1 MKKVFLLSAFMM
13 LPFLAS
19 AQAVELPAVEQN
31 VEQQALGQ
39 QYYMYNVVTFPGSM
53 NNGGFGVEIDDG
65 KSIKTLKGKDGKKIK
80 FRTPAAALMY
90 NSQAIN
96 LEMLK
101 AYYITGLPM
110 DLIHAAGTVVFI
122 LLAAEQMLEKLDRI
136 KVKYGLVE

>member
-19 AQAVELPAVEQN
+19 AQAVELPAVEKA

-53 NNGGFGVEIDDG
+53 NNGGFDVDIDDG

-90 NSQAIN
+90 FISEGWE
-96 LEMLK
+96 LYFKGDTSFPSDLK
-101 AYYITGLPM
+101 MTYWVIRKPCTK
-110 DLIHAAGTVVFI
+110 
-122 LLAAEQMLEKLDRI
+122 AEFDTAVKEGI
-136 KVKYGLVE
+136 K

>member
-1 MKKVFLLSAFMM
+1 MA

-19 AQAVELPAVEQN
+19 AQAVELPAVEQA

-53 NNGGFGVEIDDG
+53 NNGGFDVDIDDG

-90 NSQAIN
+90 FISEGWELYFKGDTSFPND
-96 LEMLK
+96 LK
-101 AYYITGLPM
+101 MTYWVIRKPCTKAEF
-110 DLIHAAGTVVFI
+110 DAAVKEG
-122 LLAAEQMLEKLDRI
+122 I
-136 KVKYGLVE
+136 K

>member
-1 MKKVFLLSAFMM
+1 MM

-19 AQAVELPAVEQN
+19 AQAVELPAVEKA

-53 NNGGFGVEIDDG
+53 NNGGFDVDIDDG

-90 NSQAIN
+90 FISEGWELYFKGDTSFPND
-96 LEMLK
+96 LK
-101 AYYITGLPM
+101 MTYWVIRKPCTK
-110 DLIHAAGTVVFI
+110 
-122 LLAAEQMLEKLDRI
+122 AEFDTAVKEGI
-136 KVKYGLVE
+136 K

>member
-19 AQAVELPAVEQN
+19 AQAVELPAIEKAI
-31 VEQQALGQ
+31 EQQALGQ

-53 NNGGFGVEIDDG
+53 NNGGFAVDIDDG

-90 NSQAIN
+90 FISEGWELYFKGDTSFPND
-96 LEMLK
+96 LK
-101 AYYITGLPM
+101 MTYWVIRKPCTK
-110 DLIHAAGTVVFI
+110 
-122 LLAAEQMLEKLDRI
+122 AEFDTAVKEGI
-136 KVKYGLVE
+136 K

>member
-19 AQAVELPAVEQN
+19 AQAVELPAVEKA

-39 QYYMYNVVTFPGSM
+39 QYYMYNVVIFPGSM
-53 NNGGFGVEIDDG
+53 NNGGFDVDIDDG

-90 NSQAIN
+90 FISEGWE
-96 LEMLK
+96 LYFKGDTSFPSDLK
-101 AYYITGLPM
+101 MTYWVIRKPCTK
-110 DLIHAAGTVVFI
+110 
-122 LLAAEQMLEKLDRI
+122 AEFDTAVKEGI
-136 KVKYGLVE
+136 K

>member
-90 NSQAIN
+90 FISEGWELYFKGDTSFPND
-96 LEMLK
+96 LK
-101 AYYITGLPM
+101 MTYWGIRQPCTK
-110 DLIHAAGTVVFI
+110 
-122 LLAAEQMLEKLDRI
+122 AEFDTAVKEGI
-136 KVKYGLVE
+136 K